1 MPTVGMEL
9 TTAQTY
15 TDDDENTFVIH
26 RLLNDNNGDCIL
38 AFATLGS
45 TNVPL
50 TADENATAGFAK
62 GCILMDQ
69 SDGAPYKNTGTNLVA
84 NFAPIDT
91 DT

>member
-15 TDDDENTFVIH
+15 TDDADATFVIN

-45 TNVPL
+45 SNVPL
-50 TADENATAGFAK
+50 TADNNDLAGFAK

-69 SDGAPYKNTGTNLVA
+69 DDGTPYKNTGSNLIA
-84 NFAPIDT
+84 NFEAV
-91 DT
+91 